1 MNLREKILATE
12 DIESE
17 TITVPSWD
25 VDLLIKG
32 MSAGERVLLMQNAYD
47 SNTEQVNMSKVYPDV
62 VVSCAHDP
70 ETGEPS
76 TIWYRCRST
85 GRGGKRFLVHP
96 ERRYVIE
103 LAERLS
109 RTVGEL
115 LYGSPA
121 HRPLSSAEMTE
132 FIALDNLRAWE
143 REQANRRRN

>member
-17 TITVPSWD
+17 TITVPSWG

-70 ETGEPS
+70 ETEEPVF
-76 TIWYRCRST
+76 TKADKEAIL
-85 GRGGKRFLVHP
+85 GKSSAA
-96 ERRYVIE
+96 IE
-103 LAERLS
+103 MIANAGLRLS
-109 RTVGEL
+109 GIGAEAQDAA
-115 LYGSPA
+115 GKD
-121 HRPLSSAEMTE
+121 SSSTLNEDM
-132 FIALDNLRAWE
+132 
-143 REQANRRRN
+143 

>member
-70 ETGEPS
+70 ETGEPVF
-76 TIWYRCRST
+76 TKADKEAIL
-85 GRGGKRFLVHP
+85 GKSSAA
-96 ERRYVIE
+96 IE
-103 LAERLS
+103 MIANAGLRLS
-109 RTVGEL
+109 GIGAEAQDAA
-115 LYGSPA
+115 GKD
-121 HRPLSSAEMTE
+121 SSSTLNEDM
-132 FIALDNLRAWE
+132 
-143 REQANRRRN
+143 